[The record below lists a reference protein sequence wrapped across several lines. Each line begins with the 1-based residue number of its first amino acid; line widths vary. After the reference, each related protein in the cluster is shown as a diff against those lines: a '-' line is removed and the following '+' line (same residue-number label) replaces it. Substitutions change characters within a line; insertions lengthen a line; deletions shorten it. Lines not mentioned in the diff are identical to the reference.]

1 MFLKHSF
8 FFHGEIGYL
17 ASRFVFTKGVKT
29 NIEIGRR
36 KMSGIKVLMT
46 NKGVISTSHVRKL
59 LSMQQQILQGTQ
71 TSFSSNWTKM
81 S

>member
-46 NKGVISTSHVRKL
+46 NKGVLFRRHI
-59 LSMQQQILQGTQ
+59 
-71 TSFSSNWTKM
+71 
-81 S
+81 

>member
-1 MFLKHSF
+1 
-8 FFHGEIGYL
+8 L